1 MFDDG
6 VREMQAPSA
15 RPDSLPRALA
25 LLERSAA
32 GAGTDLVSAL
42 ESLRAGLSRRGLLI
56 LVSDLYAEPE
66 ALLDAL
72 QPLAHAGHDL
82 AVFTS
87 SIPRRHVPSW
97 HASARCSTWRPTSA
111 SSSTPCSC
119 ATATAAASEAHA
131 EAVAGACRRVGADYR
146 VVSTDEP
153 LDAALQAYL
162 RFRER
167 RGR

>member
-1 MFDDG
+1 M
-6 VREMQAPSA
+6 
-15 RPDSLPRALA
+15 
-25 LLERSAA
+25 
-32 GAGTDLVSAL
+32 
-42 ESLRAGLSRRGLLI
+42 
-56 LVSDLYAEPE
+56 SDLYAEPE

-82 AVFTS
+82 AVFHLIDPEEARPELARIGALLDLETDERV
-87 SIPRRHVPSW
+87 IVDPVFLRDGYRR
-97 HASARCSTWRPTSA
+97 RF
-111 SSSTPCSC
+111 
-119 ATATAAASEAHA
+119 EAHA